1 MSLHLHVFRVG
12 LVAAFFCA
20 GTLSS
25 AEKLVIVSPHWEG
38 LRYEFARAFSE
49 WHQEKYGTPVEVDW
63 RDLGGSS
70 ENVRFVIS
78 EFNQSPAGIGIDLF
92 FGGGTDPFFEFARR
106 DLLQAYRPAALAGI
120 PAQVGGVPVYA
131 PDYRWFGASLASFGI
146 LYNQRVLVA
155 EHLPVVR
162 TWRELA
168 ELAPAGR
175 IGCGD
180 PRNSG
185 TMHLMFE
192 MILQRYGWDEGWRL
206 LTLLAAKVREFDRGA
221 STSAKDCTTGNTA
234 YTMAIDFYALTQI
247 AYAGKDNLGF
257 ILPAD
262 CVTLSPDGVAILRG
276 APHREL
282 AEQFIEFTIGEP
294 GQRLQMVPR
303 GQPGGAQRFSI
314 ERMSVRPELYNQL
327 RDRTLVPINPFA
339 QPVTFQ
345 YDARKAG
352 ARWDL
357 VNGLIGSTLID
368 VHDELVAAFQRTG
381 QVAGVPP
388 ITEAEAVKLA
398 AGDWKD
404 THYRQRKL
412 IEWQQWA
419 AAKYRD
425 QRSAVGDQQA
435 K

>member
-1 MSLHLHVFRVG
+1 MPLHLHVFRVW
-12 LVAAFFCA
+12 LAAAFIGA
-20 GTLSS
+20 SS
-25 AEKLVIVSPHWEG
+25 LFAADKLVIVSPHWEG
-38 LRYEFARAFSE
+38 LRYEFARAFST
-49 WHQEKYGTPVEVDW
+49 WHQELYGTPVEVDW

-78 EFNQSPAGIGIDLF
+78 EFKQSPTGIGVDLF
-92 FGGGTDPFFEFARR
+92 FGGGTDPFFEFVKR
-106 DLLQAYRPAALAGI
+106 DLLQAYKPAALAGI
-120 PAQVGGVPVYA
+120 PAQVGGVPVY
-131 PDYRWFGASLASFGI
+131 DSEYRWFGASLSSFGI
-146 LYNQRVLVA
+146 LYNQRVLDA
-155 EHLPVVR
+155 EHLPVLR

-168 ELAPAGR
+168 EQAPLGR

-192 MILQRYGWDEGWRL
+192 MILQRYGWDGGWRL
-206 LTLLAAKVREFDRGA
+206 LTLLSAKTRDFDRAA

-247 AYAGKDNLGF
+247 AYAGKTNLGF

-276 APHREL
+276 APHRQL
-282 AEQFIEFTIGEP
+282 AEQFLEFTLGEP

-314 ERMSVRPELYNQL
+314 ERMCVRPELYDQL
-327 RDRTLVPINPFA
+327 RDVTLVPINPFA
-339 QPVTFQ
+339 QPVTFK

-368 VHDELVAAFQRTG
+368 LHAELAAAFQRTG
-381 QVAGVPP
+381 RVPSQP
-388 ITEAEAVKLA
+388 PLTEADALKLA
-398 AGDWKD
+398 AGEWKD
-404 THYRQRKL
+404 PHYRQRKL
-412 IEWQQWA
+412 IDWQRWA
-419 AAKYRD
+419 
-425 QRSAVGDQQA
+425 QQQYESLTP
-435 K
+435 

>member
-1 MSLHLHVFRVG
+1 MKTTRWQLSFLLVWLTGSLT
-12 LVAAFFCA
+12 AFA
-20 GTLSS
+20 G
-25 AEKLVIVSPHWEG
+25 ERLVIVSPHWEG
-38 LRYEFARAFSE
+38 LRYEFARAFSA
-49 WHQEKYGTPVEVDW
+49 WHQENFGTPVEVDW

-78 EFNQSPAGIGIDLF
+78 EFKQSPTGIGVDLF
-92 FGGGTDPFFEFARR
+92 FGGGTDPFFEFVKR
-106 DLLQAYRPAALAGI
+106 DLLQAYKPAALAGI
-120 PAQVGGVPVYA
+120 PAQVGGVPVY
-131 PDYRWFGASLASFGI
+131 DSEYRWFGASLSSFGI
-146 LYNQRVLVA
+146 LYNKRVLA
-155 EHLPVVR
+155 TEHWPVVR

-168 ELAPAGR
+168 EQVPAGS

-206 LTLLAAKVREFDRGA
+206 ITLLAAKAREFDRGA

-234 YTMAIDFYALTQI
+234 YTLAIDFYALTQI
-247 AYAGKDNLGF
+247 AYAGKENLGF

-276 APHREL
+276 APHRQL
-282 AEQFIEFTIGEP
+282 AEQFLEFTLGEP

-314 ERMSVRPELYNQL
+314 ERMSVRPNLYDQL
-327 RDRTLVPINPFA
+327 RDVTLVPINPFT
-339 QPVTFQ
+339 QPVTFK

-368 VHDELVAAFQRTG
+368 LHAELAAAFKRTG
-381 QVAGVPP
+381 RVPGQP
-388 ITEAEAVKLA
+388 PLTEAA
-398 AGDWKD
+398 AMQLSAGEWKD
-404 THYRQRKL
+404 PHYRQRKL
-412 IEWQQWA
+412 IEWQRWA
-419 AAKYRD
+419 
-425 QRSAVGDQQA
+425 QQQYESLTP
-435 K
+435 